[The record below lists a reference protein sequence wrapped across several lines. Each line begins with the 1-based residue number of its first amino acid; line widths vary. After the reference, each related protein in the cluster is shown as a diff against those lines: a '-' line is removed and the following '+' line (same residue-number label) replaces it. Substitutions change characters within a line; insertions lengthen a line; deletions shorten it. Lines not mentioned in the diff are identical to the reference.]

1 MKNYIITFITIFS
14 IFSCSDELNDQKILN
29 NTLVLLS
36 KKNNNKQIN
45 IFNEIKNYKETI
57 NVDVKNVKFISC
69 KEIFNTGEIDFYVLK
84 FNHVSKDNVI
94 VEIVNYN
101 TLESFK
107 LKFIRG
113 DSPKKESLHS
123 DAAGRPYMIYSKQL
137 RKKRTIFK

>member
-1 MKNYIITFITIFS
+1 M
-14 IFSCSDELNDQKILN
+14 N

-113 DSPKKESLHS
+113 DSPKKNLFILMQPEDL
-123 DAAGRPYMIYSKQL
+123 I
-137 RKKRTIFK
+137 